1 MFYALYNDSVKWNLS
16 FCLAVKFKCHSKLFQ
31 KWCSSGV
38 VGAFL
43 FRKTIDFT
51 GFSGTFQDTAVKD
64 QIVMPFVEYYPI
76 IRPILEHEKLRVP
89 RAWRQSIQK
98 LADGHLLRDEIESE
112 NEVLTAREMEI
123 MECLAKGMSNAEIA
137 KELVISLNTVKR
149 HIQNIYRKLD
159 VPNKTLAILRYQEQ
173 KKRLL

>member
-51 GFSGTFQDTAVKD
+51 GFSGTFQDTAVAAEENLIAEED
-64 QIVMPFVEYYPI
+64 SP
-76 IRPILEHEKLRVP
+76 VP
-89 RAWRQSIQK
+89 ETNAVAEQEEGASETN
-98 LADGHLLRDEIESE
+98 LAAEQEISE
-112 NEVLTAREMEI
+112 PETDDAF
-123 MECLAKGMSNAEIA
+123 
-137 KELVISLNTVKR
+137 EL
-149 HIQNIYRKLD
+149 
-159 VPNKTLAILRYQEQ
+159 
-173 KKRLL
+173 